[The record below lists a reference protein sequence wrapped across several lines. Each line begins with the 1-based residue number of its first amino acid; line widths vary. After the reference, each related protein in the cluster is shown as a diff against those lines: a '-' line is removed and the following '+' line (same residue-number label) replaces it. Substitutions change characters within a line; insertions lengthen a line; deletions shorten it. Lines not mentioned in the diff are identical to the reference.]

1 MLRKQGKQNNIITH
15 FIIDADR
22 VIPYIIH
29 MVETVGGNAIMQIE
43 FNFETAQRNRLC
55 GAATN
60 RLPCCG
66 LYALSSQFDVD
77 IQSVYD
83 SMAQMF
89 DKKKNWKGR
98 THNSQRRAWISEN
111 GHEWERVKGQGN
123 KQVLTAIKSLDPN
136 ETYDIETGQHC
147 LTYRNGL
154 LIDQYE
160 TKSPEAHGSRKLR
173 VRLIHRVIK

>member
-1 MLRKQGKQNNIITH
+1 MS
-15 FIIDADR
+15 
-22 VIPYIIH
+22 
-29 MVETVGGNAIMQIE
+29 QIE
-43 FNFETAQRNRLC
+43 FNFEAAQRHRLC
-55 GAATN
+55 GKATN

-77 IQSVYD
+77 IQTVYD
-83 SMAQMF
+83 WLAYWF

-98 THNSQRRAWISEN
+98 THNHQRRAWVKQH
-111 GHEWERVKGQGN
+111 GHQWERVRGHGN

-136 ETYDIETGQHC
+136 EIYDIETGQHC

>member
-1 MLRKQGKQNNIITH
+1 MT
-15 FIIDADR
+15 
-22 VIPYIIH
+22 
-29 MVETVGGNAIMQIE
+29 QIE
-43 FNFETAQRNRLC
+43 FNFEAAQRHRLC
-55 GAATN
+55 GTATN

-83 SMAQMF
+83 SMAEMF
-89 DKKKNWKGR
+89 NKKKNWKGR
-98 THNSQRRAWISEN
+98 THNIQRWQWVN
-111 GHEWERVKGQGN
+111 KHNHKWERVKGHRN

-136 ETYDIETGQHC
+136 ETYDIETGGHC

-173 VRLIHRVIK
+173 VRIIHKVVK